1 MYRWIKKIWYIYTT
15 EYYSVIKKERNNAI
29 CSNMEESRD
38 YQTKW
43 NKSDKERQISY
54 DMAYIWN
61 LKYGI
66 NEHIYETKTDTLTLK
81 TNLWLPKWKW
91 EKDKL
96 GVWDSWIYIT
106 IYKID
111 KQQELL

>member
-1 MYRWIKKIWYIYTT
+1 MKQYEWTQRLSYR
-15 EYYSVIKKERNNAI
+15 E
-29 CSNMEESRD
+29 
-38 YQTKW
+38 
-43 NKSDKERQISY
+43 KSERQISQDITY
-54 DMAYIWN
+54 VWN
-61 LKYGI
+61 LKYDI

-91 EKDKL
+91 ERDKL

-111 KQQELL
+111 KQQELLQRTEIL